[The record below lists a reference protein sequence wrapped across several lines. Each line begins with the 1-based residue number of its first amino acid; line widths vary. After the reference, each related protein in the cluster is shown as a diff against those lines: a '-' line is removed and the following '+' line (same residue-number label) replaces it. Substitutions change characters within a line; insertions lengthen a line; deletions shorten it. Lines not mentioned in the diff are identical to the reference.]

1 MRGDDRRQD
10 ARQKIQLGGLV
21 VKAGLRETDK
31 AIILGIL
38 KEAALRLSDKETR
51 DRYRAIGKAAF
62 KDDDETGNDD
72 LDPDHAHAAR
82 GIGTDGQ

>member
-1 MRGDDRRQD
+1 MREDDRRKD

-38 KEAALRLSDKETR
+38 KDAGSRLADKGER

-62 KDDDETGNDD
+62 KDDDETGNDAP
-72 LDPDHAHAAR
+72 DPDHAHAAR